1 MRRLSDLAV
10 LSACTRPATVIAEVF
25 LRPTL
30 GVLMTATLTTPTTPA
45 RRRLKG
51 VGMKLISL
59 DTQFDGTIIDILG
72 YRTAP
77 AGRVEV
83 TALLDAPGA
92 WYSRTHPVV
101 VDASDVRLSLAVQ
114 SITRPELGVR

>member
-1 MRRLSDLAV
+1 
-10 LSACTRPATVIAEVF
+10 
-25 LRPTL
+25 
-30 GVLMTATLTTPTTPA
+30 MTATLTAPTMPA

-59 DTQFDGTIIDILG
+59 DTQFVGTIVDILG

-92 WYSRTHPVV
+92 WYSRTYPVV
-101 VDASDVRLSLAVQ
+101 LDASDVRVSLALQ
-114 SITRPELGVR
+114 SLTRSELGVR

>member
-1 MRRLSDLAV
+1 
-10 LSACTRPATVIAEVF
+10 
-25 LRPTL
+25 
-30 GVLMTATLTTPTTPA
+30 MTATLTAPA
-45 RRRLKG
+45 RRLTG

-83 TALLDAPGA
+83 TAILDAPGT

-101 VDASDVRLSLAVQ
+101 LDASDVRLSLALQ
-114 SITRPELGVR
+114 SLTRTELGVR

>member
-1 MRRLSDLAV
+1 
-10 LSACTRPATVIAEVF
+10 
-25 LRPTL
+25 
-30 GVLMTATLTTPTTPA
+30 MTATLAAPITTA
-45 RRRLKG
+45 RRRLTG

-59 DTQFDGTIIDILG
+59 DTQFDGTVVDILG

-83 TALLDAPGA
+83 TAILDAPGA

-101 VDASDVRLSLAVQ
+101 LDASDVRLSLALQ
-114 SITRPELGVR
+114 SLTRPELGLR

>member
-1 MRRLSDLAV
+1 M
-10 LSACTRPATVIAEVF
+10 TV
-25 LRPTL
+25 
-30 GVLMTATLTTPTTPA
+30 TLTAPTTTA

-59 DTQFDGTIIDILG
+59 DTQFDGTIVDILG

-83 TALLDAPGA
+83 TAILDAPGA
-92 WYSRTHPVV
+92 WYSRIHPVV
-101 VDASDVRLSLAVQ
+101 VDAGDVRLSLAVQ

>member
-1 MRRLSDLAV
+1 
-10 LSACTRPATVIAEVF
+10 
-25 LRPTL
+25 
-30 GVLMTATLTTPTTPA
+30 MTATLTAPTAPA
-45 RRRLKG
+45 YRRLKG

-101 VDASDVRLSLAVQ
+101 LDASDVRLSLALQ
-114 SITRPELGVR
+114 SLTRPELGVR